1 MLIASVTTAGCNF
14 SAEQKVETSVI
25 TNPGAGNASS
35 DFKLVARDSAEFA
48 HYKIESE
55 KKLRENE
62 LLIADMRDKMNSEKK
77 TGMANSEKQLDSL
90 EVINSRLR
98 NDMRMFSSQSKAV
111 LDVFKKNFNK
121 ELEAIGKSISLL
133 AERNVKKGS

>member
-1 MLIASVTTAGCNF
+1 MLIASVTIAGCNF

-62 LLIADMRDKMNSEKK
+62 LLIADMRDKMNSEKYF
-77 TGMANSEKQLDSL
+77 GIAHYEKQLDSL
-90 EVINSRLR
+90 AGLNSQLR